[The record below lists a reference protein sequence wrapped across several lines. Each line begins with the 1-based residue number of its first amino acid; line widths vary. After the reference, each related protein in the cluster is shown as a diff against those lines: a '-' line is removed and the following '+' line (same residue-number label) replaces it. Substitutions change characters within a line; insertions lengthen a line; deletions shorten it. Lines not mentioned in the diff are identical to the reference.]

1 MTDNEQAVIE
11 AAESWLYTRRTF
23 GATSGRTVQCE
34 ALLARSIDLLNNER
48 EANKEKVDD

>member
-1 MTDNEQAVIE
+1 MTDKERAVIE

-34 ALLARSIDLLNNER
+34 ALLARSIDLMNNER
-48 EANKEKVDD
+48 ETNKEKSND